1 MRKFF
6 TISVVLLLLSNIVF
20 SQPTLENSDAYT
32 QMQKREMAVY
42 AQRFGSAAAVAANTV
57 GLDYDVKYHRLQFRL
72 NPDSTKYIRGS
83 VTTYFTTLQNNFNLF
98 RADMASPL
106 VCDSVYYHGVKLAA
120 GNIVDNID
128 TLEISIP
135 NIASQGTL
143 DSLTIYYQGVPK
155 VMTEFGGGT
164 GFVKTTHNAGAN
176 NYIYTLSESYSAF
189 TWWPCK
195 NRIAND
201 KADSVDIYISTP
213 TGFRAAANGTRISE
227 TTAGGS
233 VITYWKNR
241 YPLSAYQVCVA
252 VANYTQYPVTP
263 TLVNIS
269 GTNMPYYN
277 LIFPE
282 TNTANAQTALNRTPL
297 MITTMSS
304 KFGDYPFKNEKYGHY
319 TFGFSGG
326 MEHNT
331 FSGMNANTYDATTDW
346 SVIAHELGHQWWGAS
361 VTCGSWHDIWVNES
375 FARYS
380 EIVALEFAPSI
391 SATTY
396 TTHRGNIKSSAMNTG
411 NQNQT
416 TYVADTTNMTTIF
429 SPSVYIYDRG
439 AMIISMMRT
448 LLGDT
453 KFFQATQNYQS
464 DPLLKYGN
472 AYTADVKRHMEAA
485 SGLNL
490 TTFFNNWMYNKGYAT
505 YSGSRWNNT
514 GNKVFINLL
523 QVANASAPL
532 THFDMPLV
540 LRIQGAIAGQDT
552 TVVVYDEGGIMNYV
566 NNGSLL
572 STYTTM
578 VQYDLSFTPTTVTFD
593 PFAQTMA
600 WYVSAASNIVT
611 KDAGLTLLSTNV
623 LNFSA
628 VKEGAGAKLWW
639 SAENITEYL
648 AMEVERSTDG
658 ISFEKIAQKN
668 ASAYTNITAFNH
680 YDPVLPPGRINYR
693 IKVNMRNGSVKY
705 SNIATVNN
713 TTDNS
718 ALFNVW
724 PNPATDFIY
733 VSGSLGARD
742 ILVRVLDVQGKTLRQ
757 RSVKNIPQNSQVKL
771 PVSGLSSGLY
781 SVEIRYNGN
790 SKETIKIAVG
800 L

>member
-1 MRKFF
+1 MKKFSTF
-6 TISVVLLLLSNIVF
+6 FVLLVLLSNIVH
-20 SQPTLENSDAYT
+20 SQTVVPSDDAYK
-32 QMQKREMAVY
+32 QMQQREMLHY
-42 AQRFGSAAAVAANTV
+42 AQRFGSESAVSNTV
-57 GLDYDVKYHRLQFRL
+57 GLNYDVKYHRLNFRL

-98 RADMASPL
+98 RVDLASPL

-120 GNIVDNID
+120 GNIVDNVD
-128 TLEISIP
+128 TIEISIP
-135 NIASQGTL
+135 NIAVSGTL
-143 DSLTIYYQGVPK
+143 DSLTIYYQGVPR

-195 NRIAND
+195 NRISND

-213 TGFRAAANGTRISE
+213 LNFRAAANGSRVSE
-227 TTAGGS
+227 TTAGS
-233 VITYWKNR
+233 NVLTYWKNR
-241 YPLSAYQVCVA
+241 YPLAAYQVCVA
-252 VANYTQYPVTP
+252 VANYVQYPTTP
-263 TLVNIS
+263 TMVNIS
-269 GTNMPYYN
+269 GTNMPFYN

-297 MITTMSS
+297 MITTLSS

-331 FSGMNANTYDATTDW
+331 FSGMNTSTYDATTDW
-346 SVIAHELGHQWWGAS
+346 SVIAHELGHQWWGAG

-391 SATTY
+391 SATAY
-396 TTHRGNIKSSAMNTG
+396 TTHRSNMKSSAMNTS

-416 TYVADTTNMTTIF
+416 TYVTDTTNMTTIF

-453 KFFQATQNYQS
+453 KFFQATQNYQN
-464 DPLLKYGN
+464 DPLLKHGN
-472 AYTADVKRHMEAA
+472 AYTNDVKRHMEAA

-490 TTFFNNWMYNKGYAT
+490 TTFFNNWMYNKGYAS
-505 YSGSRWNNT
+505 YSGARWNNA
-514 GNKVFINLL
+514 GNKVFINLP
-523 QVANASAPL
+523 QVAQMSAPL

-540 LRIQGAIAGQDT
+540 IRIQGSLGSQDT
-552 TVVVYDEGGIMNYV
+552 TVVVYDEGGNMNYV
-566 NNGSLL
+566 NNGIL
-572 STYTTM
+572 SGSYTSM
-578 VQYDLSFTPTTVTFD
+578 VQYDLSFTPVTVTFD

-600 WYVSAASNIVT
+600 WYVSAASNIIA

-623 LNFSA
+623 LSFSA
-628 VKEGAGAKLWW
+628 QKEGTTAKLWW
-639 SAENITEYL
+639 TAENVGEYTS
-648 AMEVERSTDG
+648 MEVQRSNNNSSY
-658 ISFEKIAQKN
+658 IKIGELN
-668 ASAYTNITAFNH
+668 AADHPNTTAFEF
-680 YDPVLPPGRINYR
+680 YDMNLPAGNTSYR
-693 IKVNMRNGSVKY
+693 IKVNMRNGTVKF
-705 SNIATVNN
+705 SNIALVNN
-713 TTDNS
+713 TAS
-718 ALFNVW
+718 GSSFFNIW
-724 PNPATDFIY
+724 PNPATDFVY
-733 VSGSLGARD
+733 VTGPANARD
-742 ILVRVLDVQGKTLRQ
+742 INIRIIDNLGRMIRM
-757 RSVKNIPQNSQVKL
+757 RSVKNL
-771 PVSGLSSGLY
+771 PVNGKIKIPVADLGPGVY
-781 SVEIRYNGN
+781 HVEIQYNGN
-790 SKETIKIAVG
+790 EKQTAKIAVR